1 MQLTT
6 KGRYVIRAMID
17 MAIHSVNGPVLVK
30 DISERQGISAR
41 YLEQLLLAPKIAGLI
56 RSTRGAHGG
65 FTFTRDPSEIT
76 LLDIVQIME
85 GSISPAECADD
96 PTICP
101 LVDTCVTHDIW
112 VKVKRATDAILES
125 TTLQDLVDQ
134 QIKRGASVIVS
145 DCSAANSPHLKT
157 KKNKKEDIWRKRPSK
172 E

>member
-6 KGRYVIRAMID
+6 KGRYVIRALID
-17 MAIHSVNGPVLVK
+17 MAIHSADGPVLVK
-30 DISERQGISAR
+30 DIAERQGISAR

-65 FTFTRDPSEIT
+65 FTFTQKPSDIT

-96 PTICP
+96 PTVCP

-112 VKVKRATDAILES
+112 VKVKKATNEILES
-125 TTLQDLVDQ
+125 TTLQNLVDQ
-134 QIKRGASVIVS
+134 QMKLGVSVIVS
-145 DCSAANSPHLKT
+145 DCSVANKPHLTT
-157 KKNKKEDIWRKRPSK
+157 KKEAN
-172 E
+172 